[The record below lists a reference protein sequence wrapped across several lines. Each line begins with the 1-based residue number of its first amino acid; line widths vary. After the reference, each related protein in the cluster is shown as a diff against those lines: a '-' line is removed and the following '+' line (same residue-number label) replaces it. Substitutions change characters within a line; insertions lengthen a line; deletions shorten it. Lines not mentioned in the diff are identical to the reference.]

1 MATSY
6 RIDDTDRRILRVL
19 QVDGRISNQ
28 DLALRCNLSPS
39 ACSDRV
45 RRLREQGIIS
55 GYAAV
60 LDPSKVDRPLLIF
73 VEVVLDRTTGDVFEA
88 FAAAA
93 RRSPEVMECHMVA
106 GGFDYLIKARVGP
119 GGDAG
124 RPRDAHLR
132 GARGDQDLDVPADL
146 ESNAPDE
153 VSRQK
158 ERPRLN
164 VTERAVP

>member
-106 GGFDYLIKARVGP
+106 GGFDYLIKARVRDMAAYRRFLGEVLVEMP
-119 GGDAG
+119 GVRETRTYA
-124 RPRDAHLR
+124 
-132 GARGDQDLDVPADL
+132 VL
-146 ESNAPDE
+146 EEIKTSMSLPI
-153 VSRQK
+153 
-158 ERPRLN
+158 
-164 VTERAVP
+164 

>member
-1 MATSY
+1 MPTSY
-6 RIDDTDRRILRVL
+6 QIDDTDRRILRVL

-45 RRLREQGIIS
+45 RRLREQGVIS
-55 GYAAV
+55 GYAAL
-60 LDPSKVDRPLLIF
+60 LDPSKVDRALLIF

-106 GGFDYLIKARVGP
+106 GGFDYLIKARVRDMAAYRRFLGEVLVEMP
-119 GGDAG
+119 GVRETRTYA
-124 RPRDAHLR
+124 
-132 GARGDQDLDVPADL
+132 VL
-146 ESNAPDE
+146 EEIKTSMSLPI
-153 VSRQK
+153 
-158 ERPRLN
+158 
-164 VTERAVP
+164 